1 MRNREV
7 SDKLYELAEIAEM
20 AGENPFKVKAYNEA
34 ARIIEN
40 LTIPIEDLAKENKLT
55 DVKGIG
61 KGIADKIQ
69 EYLEKGIISKLEE
82 FKKKIPETL
91 IEMGKIPGLGAKR
104 VKILYEQLNLK
115 TIDELKQAAEAHKI
129 RDLEGFGEKIEENI
143 LKSINEIHDKRNVRF
158 LLGVAYPLAEKIV
171 LDLRE
176 NSPVDKITV
185 CGSIRRMKETIG
197 DIDILVTSR
206 EPLKVMDFFSTLP
219 IVKNVIAKG
228 ETKTSV
234 ITFEG
239 IQVDLRVVEPDSYG
253 AAIQYFTGSKEH
265 NVRLREIAIKKN
277 MKLNEYG
284 VFDLDTERKIAG
296 QTEEEVYDVLGL
308 PWIPPEM
315 REDSGE
321 VELALEKN
329 IPELVSIDDIKGD
342 FHVHSKYSDGSDSI
356 EDLAE
361 KAIRMGYE
369 YIVVADH
376 GKALGVARGLSIEK
390 FREQKKEI
398 IELNKKLKPF
408 KIYQGVELNILVDG
422 SIDFSDDEL
431 KEFDICLA
439 GVHTGMSQEES
450 QITERVLKV
459 LDKKAV
465 KVFVHPTGRIIN
477 SRSEYKI
484 NIEKIFEKARELG
497 KILEINASFERLDL
511 NDVNARNA
519 VKNYGIKIE
528 IGTDAHSVLSMDN
541 MLFGV
546 GVARRAWLTKDSIV
560 NTLKRKELER
570 LLKTD
575 R

>member
-104 VKILYEQLNLK
+104 VKILYEQLNVK
-115 TIDELKQAAEAHKI
+115 TIDELRQAAEAHKI

-143 LKSINEIHDKRNVRF
+143 LRSINEIHDKRNVRF

-197 DIDILVTSR
+197 DIDILVTSK
-206 EPLKVMDFFSTLP
+206 EPQKVMDFFSTLP

-234 ITFEG
+234 ITLEG

-342 FHVHSKYSDGSDSI
+342 FHVHSTYSDGSDSI

-361 KAIRMGYE
+361 KATRMGYE
-369 YIVVADH
+369 YIVIADH

-408 KIYQGVELNILVDG
+408 KIFQGVELNILADG

-439 GVHTGMSQEES
+439 GIHTGMGQEES

-477 SRSEYKI
+477 GRSEYKI

-560 NTLKRKELER
+560 NTLKRKELEK

-575 R
+575 N